1 MVTNAALR
9 SSVMTMLA
17 VAQISKSSRVRRAPG
32 RAILRAIRE
41 AQGLD
46 ENKAFKE
53 KRTPQFKGR

>member
-1 MVTNAALR
+1 
-9 SSVMTMLA
+9 
-17 VAQISKSSRVRRAPG
+17 VRRAPG

-41 AQGLD
+41 AEGLD